1 MIIDH
6 GAEEEEEGMDDHG
19 VDCGD
24 GCDDDND
31 HNGDANGKWQDGGDM
46 AVMLDLLMATSNN
59 ITVQV
64 DGWKTSGCNAPHDKC
79 STICNNILRL
89 EG

>member
-1 MIIDH
+1 MLMAMRRRMLIVVMLMEVMMIMIT
-6 GAEEEEEGMDDHG
+6 M
-19 VDCGD
+19 
-24 GCDDDND
+24 
-31 HNGDANGKWQDGGDM
+31 ANGKWYDGGDM